1 MTLFRTIFMMSLMM
15 AMAAVGFAAPDV
27 AASVVGI
34 GGSAIYLTAGIGV
47 GVAAAGSGIGI
58 GMIVSGFLVAMSRN
72 PGLQGKLAVYMFL
85 GVALVESAVIY
96 ALVMSFY
103 LLYAAPV
110 LTF

>member
-1 MTLFRTIFMMSLMM
+1 MTLLRTIFMMSLMM
-15 AMAAVGFAAPDV
+15 AVAAVGFAAPD
-27 AASVVGI
+27 AVVGM
-34 GGSAIYLTAGIGV
+34 GGAAIYLTAGIGV